1 MSGLEWATNYIR
13 FVARVDAVRTWL
25 GLGFLAVK
33 LEQIWKLISAFLSK
47 RTTTIFHLNKETKV
61 ISLASPPTQHN
72 SFFQT
77 VNPLNLNVV
86 DLLHNHEPLAF
97 LSAFLALVPFVAFSS
112 LIVNIHEPKECL
124 RGRGTRRKRALAPRL
139 SHTPG
144 VCHVRPAP
152 GVSLHWRAPEIA

>member
-1 MSGLEWATNYIR
+1 MSGLEWATNYPVCCESGR
-13 FVARVDAVRTWL
+13 CTYMARVGVLGCQVRADMEINL
-25 GLGFLAVK
+25 CLFVQK
-33 LEQIWKLISAFLSK
+33 NDDF
-47 RTTTIFHLNKETKV
+47 FHLNKETKV

-86 DLLHNHEPLAF
+86 DLLHNHEPSAF

-144 VCHVRPAP
+144 VFHVRPAP